1 MNNYMEKHQLLKLI
15 KNKKQTIIQNI
26 EPNLVYDINYD
37 DIDYNK
43 IINFKTQYPT
53 FDINYYK
60 EFNLN
65 INNLN
70 DLKLIYHYST
80 IGNISNQKYL
90 EYDYVID
97 NYIKR
102 FDISHP
108 LYNNTQDGD
117 AFRNISTNAEL
128 KLYFNSRQKPYYICS
143 IESFYNL
150 YPDFNLSY
158 YKNRYFQNTQL
169 TDFELLKHY
178 HLTGKYKQYASNSKI
193 KIVIYTRPFDIL
205 CGGIVALHHLAKI
218 INDINHPKI
227 YAKLFVYNNL
237 KYNNIFCNQFETV
250 DEINDNTV
258 VIYPEVISGNPLNS
272 KNVIRWILLSL
283 GIEMPINHYINWG
296 LKSLT
301 NSISIDGS
309 NNLIYQWE
317 SVQNKIPQL
326 SVPWF
331 NPIFKNTNQPR
342 TKTCY
347 LIKKGT
353 LLHKE
358 IKFMHN
364 EDSICIDNMNLEEKS
379 VIFNQCTHFYCYDP
393 NTAYIIFAVSCGCIA
408 IIYPIENVSKNMYFS
423 NKIFNKNNKIF
434 DAGIAYGNSCSE
446 LEYAEKSL
454 NKGVKMYVN
463 LFNDYK
469 NTVIPFITSVENLF
483 SIKHKNI
490 FSIKSKK

>member
-1 MNNYMEKHQLLKLI
+1 MNNYMERHLKLKLI
-15 KNKKQTIIQNI
+15 KNKKPIVYENIIL
-26 EPNLVYDINYD
+26 NLISNINYD
-37 DIDYNK
+37 QIDYNK
-43 IINFKTQYPT
+43 IIDFKSQYPT
-53 FDINYYK
+53 FDIEYYK
-60 EFNLN
+60 KFNIN

-70 DLKLIYHYST
+70 DLKLIYHYAT
-80 IGNISNQKYL
+80 IGNISNQKYF

-97 NYIKR
+97 NYTNR
-102 FDISHP
+102 FDVSHP
-108 LYNNTQDGD
+108 LYSKTQDGN
-117 AFRNISTNAEL
+117 AFRNISSNPEL
-128 KLYFNSRQKPYYICS
+128 KYYFNSRAKPYYICS
-143 IESFYNL
+143 KESFYNL
-150 YPDFNLSY
+150 YPDFDLSY
-158 YKNRYFQNTQL
+158 YKNRYFQNTKL

-178 HLTGKYKQYASNSKI
+178 HLTGKYEQYATNSKI

-218 INDINHPKI
+218 INDFEHPNI

-237 KYNNIFCNQFETV
+237 KYDNIFCNQFETV

-301 NSISIDGS
+301 DSISTDGS

-317 SVQNKIPQL
+317 SIQNTIPQL

-347 LIKKGT
+347 LIKKG
-353 LLHKE
+353 LMLHKE
-358 IKFMHN
+358 IKFMHD

-379 VIFNQCTHFYCYDP
+379 VVFNQCTHFYCYDP
-393 NTAYIIFAVSCGCIA
+393 NTAYMIFAVSCGCIA
-408 IIYPIENVSKNMYFS
+408 ILYPVDNVSKSKYFK
-423 NKIFNKNNKIF
+423 NKIFNKNNKIYN
-434 DAGIAYGNSCSE
+434 AGIAYGNSCSE
-446 LEYAEKSL
+446 IEYAEKTI
-454 NKGVKMYVN
+454 NNGIDMYVK

-469 NTVIPFITSVENLF
+469 DTVIPFMKSIEKLF
-483 SIKHKNI
+483 YYEDRKN
-490 FSIKSKK
+490 